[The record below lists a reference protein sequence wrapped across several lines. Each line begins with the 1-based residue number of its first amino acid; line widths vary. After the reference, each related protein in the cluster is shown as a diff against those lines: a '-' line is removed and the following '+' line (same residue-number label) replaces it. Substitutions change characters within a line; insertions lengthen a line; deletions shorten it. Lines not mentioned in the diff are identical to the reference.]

1 MPESIGLGT
10 LISAG
15 TSILGGV
22 MGSQKSGES
31 STSTSSA
38 PWEAQQPYMTQG
50 FEQAKTNLDE
60 RLANPLPT
68 GPWVTPENQVQ
79 KDATAGIVDAGMAA
93 PGNFGTWN
101 GVGSTLA
108 GGAPSYLNTAQDIAS
123 NGIGSTDKS
132 ATEMMR
138 QYALTGSMPGASPGA
153 DPALRGATTS
163 AATTGLGSVGQ
174 AQGVAQGV
182 AERAADPNAGINA
195 AVNGG
200 TTFANSA
207 GLNEQIDAASR
218 DVMRNL
224 NENEIR
230 GIRQN
235 ANATGGANS
244 SRAGAA
250 EAIATR
256 GAADRV
262 GDIAAQM
269 RGAAYSQGGSLGAG
283 TFAAGLT
290 AGNGAASNLNTNGAV
305 GGNLATTVTG
315 QQQQQGQFDT
325 TSRLGAGSGA
335 TAQDLAV
342 ATSDAAARLGG
353 NAQVGS
359 GLTTGLNAST
369 TALNGTLTGLGAA
382 QGAGTF
388 TQQQDQAQLTD
399 KLNQW
404 AAGDERKQKLL
415 NDYWGIVGKP
425 VGSSGTSQTDGTG
438 GGVAGAI
445 QGGLGGLALGT
456 GLVRNN
462 VFGTNPSTVPTNVPQ
477 VGGLY

>member
-10 LISAG
+10 LITAG

-31 STSTSSA
+31 TTNTSSA
-38 PWEAQQPYMTQG
+38 PWEPQQAPITRG
-50 FEQAKTNLDE
+50 FDLAGTNLDE

-79 KDATAGIVDAGMAA
+79 KDATAGIVNTGMAA
-93 PGNFGTWN
+93 PDNFGQWT

-108 GGAPSYLNTAQDIAS
+108 GGAPSYLNTAQDIAKT
-123 NGIGSTDKS
+123 GIGPTDKT
-132 ATEMMR
+132 ATDMMR
-138 QYALTGSMPGASPGA
+138 QYALTGSMPGASAGA
-153 DPALRGATTS
+153 DPNLRAATAD
-163 AATTGLGSVGQ
+163 AATTGLGSIGTAQ
-174 AQGVAQGV
+174 GIAQGVAD
-182 AERAADPNAGINA
+182 RAADPNAGINA
-195 AVNGG
+195 AVTGA
-200 TTFANSA
+200 TQFANNA
-207 GLNEQIDAASR
+207 GLNDQIDAASR

-224 NENEIR
+224 NENDIR
-230 GIRQN
+230 TIRQN

-244 SRAGAA
+244 SRAAA
-250 EAIATR
+250 MEAIATR

-283 TFAAGLT
+283 TFTAGLT
-290 AGNGAASNLNTNGAV
+290 AGNGAAGALNTNGAV
-305 GGNLATTVTG
+305 GGGLATTVTG

-335 TAQDLAV
+335 TAQDLATQT
-342 ATSDAAARLGG
+342 ADTAARLGG

-369 TALNGTLTGLGAA
+369 TGLNGSLAGLGAA

-388 TQQQDQAQLTD
+388 TQQQEQAQLTD

-404 AAGDERKQKLL
+404 AAGDERKTKLL
-415 NDYWGIVGKP
+415 NDYWAIVGKP
-425 VGSSGTSQTDGTG
+425 VGSAGSSTTDGEG

-462 VFGTNPSTVPTNVPQ
+462 VFGTSTTAVPKNVPQ